1 MAEPEHIMESSCGL
15 ACVIQ
20 QLQDEIR
27 KLETE
32 NKELRGQLS
41 LPLTDTSP
49 TNSERRDGTP
59 ENHTNLRRNVS
70 APALEGQY
78 KGKTMQSYR
87 VLKGDFFYLYGQ
99 VIILY
104 AQYAYL

>member
-1 MAEPEHIMESSCGL
+1 MAEPERVMESGCSL

-27 KLETE
+27 KLAME

-49 TNSERRDGTP
+49 TDSEQRDGTP

-70 APALEGQY
+70 APVLEGQY
-78 KGKTMQSYR
+78 KGKILQCTVRESRKVIFLKSICTSY
-87 VLKGDFFYLYGQ
+87 YL
-99 VIILY
+99 VCAI
-104 AQYAYL
+104 